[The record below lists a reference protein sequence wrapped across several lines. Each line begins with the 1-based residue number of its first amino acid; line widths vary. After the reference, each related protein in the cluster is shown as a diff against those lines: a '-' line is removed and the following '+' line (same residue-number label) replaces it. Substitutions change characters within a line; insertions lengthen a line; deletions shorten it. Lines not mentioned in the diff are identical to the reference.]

1 MNAPDRV
8 PLPPPLYSA
17 SSSSSSTNPS
27 RSSSFQPS
35 VPPYT
40 GCNAQAPA
48 HSGYDTPVRTA
59 SSSSSFYDNQV
70 YSLLH
75 SDGYDT
81 KTSFL
86 IRTNVVTY
94 AITHHFFGFNSK
106 GH

>member
-17 SSSSSSTNPS
+17 SSSSSSTKPS

-35 VPPYT
+35 VPPYS
-40 GCNAQAPA
+40 GFNAQAPA

-86 IRTNVVTY
+86 ISTNVVTY
-94 AITHHFFGFNSK
+94 AITSSFFRI
-106 GH
+106 